1 MKLEFGDTEEY
12 IKLRTDFNKE
22 TKSMAMLNKVGYI
35 KWLEHK
41 LVNNINYTRC
51 CKTLKDKKQL
61 TFDEWLKENK
71 YTNIDNTFIKDNRL
85 FSKKRLL
92 NKYVHEYIYNL

>member
-1 MKLEFGDTEEY
+1 MELQFGYTKEY

-41 LVNNINYTRC
+41 LVNN
-51 CKTLKDKKQL
+51 
-61 TFDEWLKENK
+61 
-71 YTNIDNTFIKDNRL
+71 TN
-85 FSKKRLL
+85 
-92 NKYVHEYIYNL
+92 